1 MTAKTQTQAL
11 ITEILRYLA
20 AVDAFRAQDCEPR
33 WLAERQTADAE
44 RPKTRKTV
52 LDAPIS

>member
-1 MTAKTQTQAL
+1 MTAKTQTQFLVA
-11 ITEILRYLA
+11 EIRRYLA
-20 AVDAFRAQDCEPR
+20 AVDAFRAEDCEPH
-33 WLAERQTADAE
+33 WLPERQTEEAE